1 MSKFADPG
9 FIYHR
14 TTAQVLSLMT
24 AKLADEPLLSF
35 EAATYA
41 NELDKYVGKVEDKL
55 TAATS
60 PLAGASEP
68 TDKDEIV
75 ALRGAVIREAPVGD
89 VAAFRR
95 SLTKLHEAIT
105 GLLVEARKLDAK
117 RAELQV
123 EVADEIPWWNW
134 PKKLRLSFEVR
145 KVNTKYKYLERDFL
159 YPEGLDGRS
168 WFKHVVFAPGL
179 WTGYSGGESSSPSR
193 FSPSF
198 PTRLLSFYGTLDN
211 FEPFQATEHELTK
224 SNSCFPGSSGEY

>member
-1 MSKFADPG
+1 MSKFGDPG

-14 TTAQVLSLMT
+14 TMSQVLSLMT

-41 NELDKYVGKVEDKL
+41 SELDRYVGKVEDKL
-55 TAATS
+55 TAALS
-60 PLAGASEP
+60 PLAMASEP

-75 ALRGAVIREAPVGD
+75 ALRGAVIRDAPVGD

-95 SLTKLHEAIT
+95 SLAKLHEAIA
-105 GLLVEARKLDAK
+105 GLLVEATKLDAK
-117 RAELQV
+117 RAVLQEEV
-123 EVADEIPWWNW
+123 EHEIPWWKW
-134 PKKLRLSFEVR
+134 PKKLRLAYEVR

-179 WTGYSGGESSSPSR
+179 WTGYSGGEFFTPPPQ
-193 FSPSF
+193 FFLLLLFLNLPTFWILGNISF
-198 PTRLLSFYGTLDN
+198 DPGT
-211 FEPFQATEHELTK
+211 
-224 SNSCFPGSSGEY
+224 